1 MVQTYQVIAVL
12 SGDIIGSTELT
23 AAEIGRIR
31 DVIRET
37 VARFEYDW
45 GDVVIGTP
53 EFFSGDAWQLA
64 MTAPQ
69 YALRLS
75 VLIRAEL
82 RARLDADTRIS
93 IGIGH
98 VEDVR
103 QDDIALSS
111 GEAFILSGRA
121 LSKMTG
127 YFDLTTHLPERVG
140 PLSDWVLATTHI
152 CSAFLRNWTRRQ
164 AEISGLALLHK
175 DATHEDIGGLL
186 TPNVRK
192 QTVTDSLRGA
202 NWRAVQEALIVF
214 EETDWH
220 TLITDKTAV

>member
-111 GEAFILSGRA
+111 GEAFHFVRPRPLKDDGLFRSDHAPARACWPAFRLGAGHHPYLQRIPAKLDQTSGRNFRA
-121 LSKMTG
+121 
-127 YFDLTTHLPERVG
+127 G
-140 PLSDWVLATTHI
+140 P
-152 CSAFLRNWTRRQ
+152 
-164 AEISGLALLHK
+164 
-175 DATHEDIGGLL
+175 
-186 TPNVRK
+186 PP
-192 QTVTDSLRGA
+192 
-202 NWRAVQEALIVF
+202 
-214 EETDWH
+214 
-220 TLITDKTAV
+220 